1 MCGTFGRVATRPY
14 NTWTRTDQDFPTE
27 RYKASMRFDPAQHHR
42 RSIRLA
48 GYDYSQCGAYFVT
61 VCAANRECLFGDI
74 ADGEMHLN
82 SYGLLVES
90 SWVELRDT
98 YPYVNLDAWV
108 LMPNHL
114 HGVVVITDEA
124 VDATK
129 IIMKRKPLGNL
140 IGAFK
145 TISTRRINE
154 LRGSSG
160 TPVWQRNYYEH
171 VIRSD
176 AVLCRVRD
184 YIQANPGNWSTDK

>member
-1 MCGTFGRVATRPY
+1 
-14 NTWTRTDQDFPTE
+14 
-27 RYKASMRFDPAQHHR
+27 MRFDPAQHHR

-48 GYDYSQCGAYFVT
+48 GYDYSRCGAYFVT

-74 ADGEMHLN
+74 ADGEMHPN
-82 SYGLLVES
+82 AYGLLVER

-114 HGVVVITDEA
+114 HGVVVITDESG
-124 VDATK
+124 DATN
-129 IIMKRKPLGNL
+129 ILMKRKPLGNL

-145 TISTRRINE
+145 TISTRHINE

-171 VIRSD
+171 VVRSD
-176 AVLCRVRD
+176 AVLRRVRD
-184 YIQANPGNWSTDK
+184 YIQTNPGNWSTDKENPVVYGANGRRKL